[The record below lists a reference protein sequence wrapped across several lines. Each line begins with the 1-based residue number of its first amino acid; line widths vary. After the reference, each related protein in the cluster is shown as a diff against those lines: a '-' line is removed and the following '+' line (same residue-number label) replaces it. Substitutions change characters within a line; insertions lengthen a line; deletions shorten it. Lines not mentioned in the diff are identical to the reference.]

1 METTTKIK
9 EAISKTY
16 SWKAE
21 LFWPVRK
28 NQDSDFKELDL
39 FQLVDCKTS
48 NLRRKKSNDRYYFHE
63 KYRPSNDGKHTSE
76 F

>member
-28 NQDSDFKELDL
+28 NQDSDFNEIDL
-39 FQLVDCKTS
+39 FQLVYFKTS
-48 NLRRKKSNDRYYFHE
+48 TGRRKKVTTDIISTKNVAHQTMA
-63 KYRPSNDGKHTSE
+63 KHI
-76 F
+76 